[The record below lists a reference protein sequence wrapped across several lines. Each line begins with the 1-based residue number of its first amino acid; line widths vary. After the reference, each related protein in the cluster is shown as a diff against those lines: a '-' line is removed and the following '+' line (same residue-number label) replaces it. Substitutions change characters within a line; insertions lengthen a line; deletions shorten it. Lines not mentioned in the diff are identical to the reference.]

1 MKSRLNVPCVEKG
14 NVYSTKHITAESKER
29 EIPPFY
35 FRSITKKHHTIKPIP
50 KTKTMPPKKRKSQF
64 AAYSVAAAKSN
75 TDEDSNEDNEEDV
88 TILWEQLQA
97 KQRKKM
103 QRLETAT
110 EKLQTEKET
119 MEASMGTPGTRED
132 SAEANDVLTINAG
145 GKLITAMRST
155 LIIPTDSMWAY
166 MFS

>member
-1 MKSRLNVPCVEKG
+1 MEKG

-75 TDEDSNEDNEEDV
+75 TDEDSNEEDEDV

>member
-1 MKSRLNVPCVEKG
+1 
-14 NVYSTKHITAESKER
+14 
-29 EIPPFY
+29 
-35 FRSITKKHHTIKPIP
+35 
-50 KTKTMPPKKRKSQF
+50 MPPKKRKSQF

-75 TDEDSNEDNEEDV
+75 TDEDSNEEDEDV

>member
-1 MKSRLNVPCVEKG
+1 MEKG

-50 KTKTMPPKKRKSQF
+50 KTKTIPPKKRKSQF

-75 TDEDSNEDNEEDV
+75 TDEDSNEEDEDV

>member
-1 MKSRLNVPCVEKG
+1 
-14 NVYSTKHITAESKER
+14 
-29 EIPPFY
+29 
-35 FRSITKKHHTIKPIP
+35 
-50 KTKTMPPKKRKSQF
+50 MPPKKRKSQF
-64 AAYSVAAAKSN
+64 AAYSVAAANKSN
-75 TDEDSNEDNEEDV
+75 TDEDNNEEDEEDV

>member
-1 MKSRLNVPCVEKG
+1 MEKG

-75 TDEDSNEDNEEDV
+75 TDEDSNEEDEEDV